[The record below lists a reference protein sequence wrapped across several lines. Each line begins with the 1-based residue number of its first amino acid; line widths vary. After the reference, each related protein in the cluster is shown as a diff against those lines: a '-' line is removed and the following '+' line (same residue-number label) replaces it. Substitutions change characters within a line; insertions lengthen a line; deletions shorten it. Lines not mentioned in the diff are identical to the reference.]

1 MMIIR
6 DNWDKYLTKKKPYHP
21 LNITDEDVLKTS
33 PRKFTHC
40 IKTHYPSDSSS
51 HEYCSTID
59 EKTFTDNSINNANFY
74 IKRIFWKV
82 TFPR

>member
-6 DNWDKYLTKKKPYHP
+6 DNWDKYLTKNKPNS
-21 LNITDEDVLKTS
+21 LNITAKDVLKTS
-33 PRKFTHC
+33 PRKFTHY

-59 EKTFTDNSINNANFY
+59 EKTFTDNIINNAHFY